1 MISHTTLAAFLTA
14 SILLAITPGPG
25 ILYVLTRSLAGGRRE
40 GILSSFGTLVGGC
53 AHVLAAGLGVSAIV
67 ATSASVYHAIRWAGA
82 AYLVYLG
89 IRMFRSGSEEN
100 DEITLGGVS
109 KGNTFAQ
116 GVITEVLNPKTALF
130 FLSFIPQFVDPKA
143 GAVFGQFL
151 LFGTITVV
159 LNTTADLAVAIF
171 AGPIGQK
178 LLRSSRGRKN
188 QKRVTGALMVSLG
201 VYVAAREA

>member
-40 GILSSFGTLVGGC
+40 GILSSLGTLVGGC
-53 AHVLAAGLGVSAIV
+53 AHVVAAALGISVIV
-67 ATSASVYHAIRWAGA
+67 ATSAAVYLGIRWAGA

-89 IRMFRSGSEEN
+89 IRMFRSGSVK
-100 DEITLGGVS
+100 DELAVRGVA
-109 KGNTFAQ
+109 KGSPFVQ

-143 GAVFGQFL
+143 GAVFAQFL
-151 LFGTITVV
+151 PLGTITVV
-159 LNTTADLAVAIF
+159 LNTSADLVVATF

-178 LLRSSRGRKN
+178 LLQSRRGRRN
-188 QKRVTGALMVSLG
+188 QKRATGALMVGLG
-201 VYVAAREA
+201 VYVAAREL